1 MDAPGRRR
9 IFATVLSAFGFLLVL
24 MIALPLLRMVVS
36 VDPGELSRTAADR
49 EVQRAIALTLRASLW
64 ATLAAVVTGIPLAW
78 VLARRRFPGR
88 RILEGIID
96 LPVII
101 PHTAAGIAL
110 LSVWGRQSLFYRLTG
125 VTMVGTEAAISMA
138 MFFVSVPFLVNAV
151 KNGFRLV
158 DERYEKTARS
168 LGAGPWRVFF
178 SISLPMVR
186 KSILSGS
193 IMMLGRGISEFGA
206 VVILAYHPMT
216 APVMI
221 YERFQNFGLR
231 YALPVTVLL
240 ILISLGVFLVLRLV
254 EERRG

>member
-1 MDAPGRRR
+1 MTETGKRTL
-9 IFATVLSAFGFLLVL
+9 FYTVLSAFGFLLIL
-24 MIALPLLRMVVS
+24 FIAVPLIRILFS
-36 VDPGELSRTAADR
+36 ADPGELARTASDEKVR
-49 EVQRAIALTLRASLW
+49 STIFLTLRASLW
-64 ATLAAVVTGIPLAW
+64 ATLAALATGVPLAW
-78 VLARRRFPGR
+78 LLARRSFPGR
-88 RILEGIID
+88 RLLEGLID

-110 LSVWGRQSLFYRLTG
+110 LSVWGRNSLFSRTTG
-125 VTMVGTEAAISMA
+125 IQLMGTEAAISMA

-151 KNGFRLV
+151 KNGFQLL

-178 SISLPMVR
+178 SVSLPMVR

-216 APVMI
+216 APVLI
-221 YERFQNFGLR
+221 FERFQNFGLK

-240 ILISLGVFLVLRLV
+240 ILISLAVFLLLRLI
-254 EERRG
+254 EERRA